1 MVSNSRLLPL
11 FAVVWMKV
19 FVAGLL
25 VVLLGHALAVT
36 ALYSPTEDATLSAGR
51 VCTPGTY
58 KGRLDNANYEIIIPS
73 NWNQVLYLTV
83 KERFVGSPLAIG

>member
-1 MVSNSRLLPL
+1 
-11 FAVVWMKV
+11 MKV

-25 VVLLGHALAVT
+25 VVLLGHALAAT

-51 VCTPGTY
+51 VCAPGTF

-73 NWNQVLYLTV
+73 NWNQVLHLTC
-83 KERFVGSPLAIG
+83 KGKARGLTFDPWLRACSSGTNL